1 MDDDRLPDHL
11 NEAVDINSDIA
22 AQPAHRQAPLR
33 GAPVLAVSAILIL
46 AAAVR
51 WGHGA
56 ATHYIAR
63 RCRQHNSAAISC
75 RACDASIQSSDD
87 VVLVTLPAYIG
98 LQIGEHLCQG
108 QRLYQAKRRYR
119 RPC

>member
-11 NEAVDINSDIA
+11 NEAVDIN
-22 AQPAHRQAPLR
+22 QTWLPAGTLTGALR
-33 GAPVLAVSAILIL
+33 SIVLAVSAILIL

-75 RACDASIQSSDD
+75 RAC
-87 VVLVTLPAYIG
+87 VL
-98 LQIGEHLCQG
+98 
-108 QRLYQAKRRYR
+108 RRYN
-119 RPC
+119 PAMMSSW